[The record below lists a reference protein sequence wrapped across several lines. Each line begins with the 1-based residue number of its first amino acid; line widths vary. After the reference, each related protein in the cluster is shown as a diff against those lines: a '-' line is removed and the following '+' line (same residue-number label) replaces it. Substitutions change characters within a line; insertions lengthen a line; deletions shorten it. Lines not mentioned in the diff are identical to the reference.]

1 MNQANQVN
9 QETKFPSFP
18 KYAYIGAKIQWVNG
32 EFLLTAT
39 INQDKDTKP
48 EDCYHEDDI
57 LLFNLDQ
64 WFYCGVVI
72 SIEKQG
78 IMIDE
83 NAASLWGIAVNY
95 PGASNEYLSE
105 VAQELENKAIT
116 AGKAEMQR
124 MIQVLQS

>member
-1 MNQANQVN
+1 MNQAKE
-9 QETKFPSFP
+9 ETKFPSFSP
-18 KYAYIGAKIQWVNG
+18 YACIGDKITWVIDG
-32 EFLLTAT
+32 LLLTAT
-39 INQDKDTKP
+39 IKGDDYSKPQDFESDLP
-48 EDCYHEDDI
+48 EVVQAWKNDD
-57 LLFNLDQ
+57 
-64 WFYCGVVI
+64 WFYCGIVV
-72 SIEKQG
+72 SVEKQG

-105 VAQELENKAIT
+105 VAQDLESEALT